1 MSAVMCCVVL
11 GGLMLFGPRMVW
23 LWRSL
28 RARNGVAASTAV
40 LGEVATS
47 RHLVVSTRV
56 GRAR

>member
-1 MSAVMCCVVL
+1 MCCVVL